1 MGVAGGFVNIYRF
14 DTETYPIRPGL
25 LAPKLV
31 CLQRAVDDDVRGID
45 GVADILCGEAA
56 ADDIANALQD
66 PNMLLEAHN
75 GAFDQAV
82 TSAAYPD
89 LLPLWFKALGNGRG
103 RDTQIRES
111 LLEIRAGTLQDNHPK
126 GWFSL
131 GGIAERRCGIT
142 LDKTEDSWRL
152 RYALL
157 DGLPVESWP
166 EAAVRYALDD
176 VHGLRAVSRAQSA
189 VFVPKDEWLQVAA
202 AFCLHLA
209 AVWGVRVDGDVLAKS
224 KTKAMAS
231 RDECERILTDAGM
244 FRDGSVDK
252 KAVQAAVERACVR
265 AQIPVPKT
273 AHATKPQTKTDA
285 ETCETLAPYDSALKG
300 LVEHT
305 TSVKM
310 LSTYLEP
317 MDFGVK
323 YAMTSRPNVLVAS
336 GRTSWSGTRMRQFNP
351 WWPEAEYEKVEERAG
366 TNMQNFPRMEG
377 IRDCIRPRDG
387 FWWCS
392 VDYDSLEL
400 RSFAQVLLW
409 VVGRSTMAERYQA
422 DPNYDPHT
430 ELAGK
435 LMGLSY
441 ADAMKLKK
449 SGDKSLK
456 EKRQLAKAANF
467 GYPGGLGAK
476 RFIDY
481 ARVGYGVNITVQQA
495 YELKDQWMSAFP
507 EVAGYFEY
515 VSWLAETGTPFE
527 QFVSQ
532 RIRGRIGFTDGCN
545 TGFQGAAA
553 DGAKRA
559 LYAVTQ
565 ACYVEPNSPLF
576 GSRVVAFIHDEI
588 CTEVPVDKAH
598 EAAMEQVRLMEDE
611 MQIVIRDVPIR
622 ASPALS
628 TRWIKAAEA
637 KYADGRLTA
646 WDL

>member
-1 MGVAGGFVNIYRF
+1 MNIYRF

-25 LAPKLV
+25 LAPKMV
-31 CLQRAVDDDVRGID
+31 CLQRAVDVDVRGLD
-45 GVADILCGEAA
+45 GTVDILVGEAA
-56 ADDIANALQD
+56 ADDLGAALSD
-66 PNMLLEAHN
+66 PNTLIEAHN
-75 GAFDQAV
+75 GAFDAAV

-89 LLPLWFKALGNGRG
+89 LLPLWFKALGGGRG
-103 RDTQIRES
+103 RDTHIRES
-111 LLEIRAGTLQDNHPK
+111 LIEIRNGTLQDNHPK

-157 DGLPVESWP
+157 DGLPVDRWP
-166 EAAVRYALDD
+166 EAAVRYAVDD
-176 VHGLRAVSRAQSA
+176 VYGLRAVSRAQNA
-189 VFVPKDEWLQVAA
+189 VFQPKDEWMQVAA

-209 AVWGVRVDGDVLAKS
+209 AVWGVRVDAEVLEKARNKAATS
-224 KTKAMAS
+224 KT
-231 RDECERILTDAGM
+231 ECERILTDAGM

-273 AHATKPQTKTDA
+273 DHATKPQTKTDA
-285 ETCETLAPYDSALKG
+285 ETCEKLAEHDGALKA

-305 TSVKM
+305 SAGKM

-317 MDFGVK
+317 MAFGVD

-336 GRTSWSGTRMRQFNP
+336 GRTSWSGTKMQQSNP
-351 WWPEAEYEKVEERAG
+351 WWPEGDYQKVEERAG

-409 VVGRSTMAERYQA
+409 VVGHSTMAERYQA
-422 DPNYDPHT
+422 DPGYDPHT

-481 ARVGYGVNITVQQA
+481 ARVGYGVEITVNQA
-495 YELKDQWMSAFP
+495 YELKEQWMAAFP

-532 RIRGRIGFTDGCN
+532 RIRGRVGFTDGCN

-565 ACYVEPNSPLF
+565 ACYVEPTSPLF

-588 CTEVPVDKAH
+588 CTEVPIASAH
-598 EAAMEQVRLMEDE
+598 EAAMEQVRLMEQE
-611 MQIVIRDVPIR
+611 MQIVLRDIPVR

>member
-1 MGVAGGFVNIYRF
+1 MKVFRF
-14 DTETYPIRPGL
+14 DTETYPIRAGL
-25 LAPKLV
+25 LAPRMV
-31 CLQRAVDDDVRGID
+31 CLQYAIDDDVVGLNGD
-45 GVADILCGEAA
+45 VTLVGNKPTDS
-56 ADDIANALQD
+56 NALVVALCD
-66 PNMLLEAHN
+66 KNMLIEAHN

-82 TSAAYPD
+82 TAALWPET
-89 LLPLWFKALGNGRG
+89 LPLWFKALGEQRG
-103 RDTQIRES
+103 RDTFIREQ
-111 LLEIRAGTLQDNHPK
+111 LIEIRNGTLQDNHPK

-131 GGIAERRCGIT
+131 AGIADRRCGLT
-142 LDKTEDSWRL
+142 LDKSDDSWRM

-157 DGLPVESWP
+157 DGVPFSDWP
-166 EAAVRYALDD
+166 EAAYDYAADD
-176 VHGLRAVSRAQSA
+176 VLALRAVSRAQNA
-189 VFVPKDEWLQVAA
+189 EFQPKDEWLQVAA
-202 AFCLHLA
+202 AFCLQLA
-209 AVWGVRVDGDVLAKS
+209 AVWGVRVDETVLRQSSQKALSS
-224 KTKAMAS
+224 KE
-231 RDECERILTDAGM
+231 ECERILTDAGM
-244 FRDGSVDK
+244 FRSGSVDK
-252 KAVQAAVERACVR
+252 KAVQAAVERACAR
-265 AQIPVPKT
+265 AALPVPKT

-285 ETCETLAPYDSALKG
+285 ETCDMLAEYDSALNA
-300 LVEHT
+300 LQQHT
-305 TSVKM
+305 TAVKM

-317 MDFGVK
+317 MEFGVK

-336 GRTSWSGTRMRQFNP
+336 GRTSWSGTKIQASNP
-351 WWPEAEYEKVEERAG
+351 WWPEGDYQKVEERAG

-400 RSFAQVLLW
+400 RAFAQVLLW
-409 VVGRSTMAERYQA
+409 VVGRSVMAERYQA

-430 ELAGK
+430 ELAGR

-441 ADAMKLKK
+441 QDAMKLKK

-481 ARVGYGVNITVQQA
+481 ARAGYGVEISVSQA
-495 YELKDQWMSAFP
+495 YELKEQWMNAFP

-532 RIRGRIGFTDGCN
+532 RVRGRVGFTDGCN

-559 LYAVTQ
+559 LCAVTQ
-565 ACYVEPNSPLF
+565 ACYVEQNSPLF

-588 CTEVPVDKAH
+588 CTEVPIHNAH
-598 EAAMEQVRLMEDE
+598 NAAMEQVRLMEKE
-611 MQIVIRDVPIR
+611 MQIVLRDIPIR

-637 KYADGRLTA
+637 KYVDGYLTA